1 MAGRRPKP
9 TALKVLQGNPG
20 KRKLNHS
27 EPTTRRGAPDRPL
40 FLTQSAIAA
49 WDHIVP
55 LLLEMN
61 VLTTSDGF
69 ALTNLCMA
77 FARWQE
83 AEEAITRHGVVY
95 EHPIVDKHTEEI
107 VGYVIKKNPAC
118 TVAMACQKEMRA
130 QLSAFGLDPSSRSRI
145 KGATQETQKS
155 ALVSLLEAQQAARQ
169 KKRS

>member
-20 KRKLNHS
+20 KRKLNRS
-27 EPTTRRGAPDRPL
+27 EPSTRRGAPDRPM
-40 FLTQSAIAA
+40 FLTESAIAA

-69 ALTNLCMA
+69 ALANLCMA

-83 AEEAITRHGVVY
+83 AEAAITEHGVVCKVPVMDKTY
-95 EHPIVDKHTEEI
+95 EL
-107 VGYVIKKNPAC
+107 VGWKITKNPAC

-145 KGATQETQKS
+145 KGATQEAQKS
-155 ALVSLLEAQQAARQ
+155 PLVALLEAQQAARQ
-169 KKRS
+169 KRRK